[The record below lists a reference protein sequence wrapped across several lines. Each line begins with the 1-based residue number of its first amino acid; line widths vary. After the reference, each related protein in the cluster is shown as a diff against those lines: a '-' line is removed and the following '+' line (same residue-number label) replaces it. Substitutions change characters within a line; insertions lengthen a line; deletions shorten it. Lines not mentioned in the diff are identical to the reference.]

1 MNRHPVDRLA
11 DVRAEIRQLQLV
23 EQELRAEIL
32 RTGDM
37 IGDDNEATLTEMET
51 ERIDLERMKV
61 ELGMI
66 TVRPYL
72 RKKLVARLHVKPVTG
87 ARKQRSGRTP

>member
-1 MNRHPVDRLA
+1 MNRHPVDQLA
-11 DVRAEIRQLQLV
+11 DVRAEIKLLRER
-23 EQELRAEIL
+23 EQQLRAEIL

-37 IGDDNEATLTEMET
+37 IGDDNEATLTEMAT
-51 ERIDLERMKV
+51 ERVDLELMKQ

-72 RKKLVARLHVKPVTG
+72 RKQMVARLQLRPASKPRTG
-87 ARKQRSGRTP
+87 RIT

>member
-1 MNRHPVDRLA
+1 MNRHPVDQLA
-11 DVRAEIRQLQLV
+11 DVRAEIKLLRERE
-23 EQELRAEIL
+23 EQLRAEIL

-37 IGDDNEATLTEMET
+37 IGDENEALLTEMAT
-51 ERIDLERMKV
+51 ERVDLELMKQ

-72 RKKLVARLHVKPVTG
+72 RKKMVARLQIKPVTG
-87 ARKQRSGRTP
+87 ARKQQSGKTP